1 MNGKWLMISSL
12 IVLAAATSNK
22 SASAARLS
30 EYEGTI
36 GSAKVK
42 FTIVSEA
49 TSLAGGLP
57 PGPLK
62 GEYFYVSYL
71 TDIPL
76 EGEVGDDRS
85 VTIYELGENN
95 KRTAVI
101 KGQFPE
107 TDPQHHFANKA
118 KLESEVITGTW
129 SRLDGS
135 GTLPVYLCS
144 QSDTFADMEHRYIN
158 AGVQDDKA
166 LETKVRAFRSAVIS
180 GDKTSVSAMISY
192 PITITLDGRH
202 RELENATE
210 LLKNYDHI
218 FSAKF
223 IKAIKNAVPHNM
235 FVRYDGVMLG
245 DGEVW
250 FDSDGK
256 VKSLNN

>member
-1 MNGKWLMISSL
+1 MKKNCLLASSMIILVAS
-12 IVLAAATSNK
+12 TNK
-22 SASAARLS
+22 NSAFAERLS

-42 FTIVSEA
+42 VTIVSQA
-49 TSLAGGLP
+49 TTLIGGLP

-71 TDIPL
+71 KDIPI
-76 EGEVGDDRS
+76 EGEIGADRS
-85 VTIYELGENN
+85 ITIYELGENN

-107 TDPQHHFANKA
+107 TDPQHHFVTKT
-118 KLESEVITGTW
+118 KLESEVITGKW
-129 SRLDGS
+129 SRMDGS
-135 GTLPVYLCS
+135 GILPVYLCS
-144 QSDTFADMEHRYIN
+144 LADTFADMDHRYIN

-166 LETKVRAFRSAVIS
+166 LESKVRAFRNAVIV
-180 GDKTSVSAMISY
+180 GDKKLVSTMVNY
-192 PITITLDGRH
+192 PVTVTLDGKH
-202 RELENATE
+202 HDMANAAE
-210 LLKNYDHI
+210 LLKNYDLI

-223 IKAIKNAVPHNM
+223 IKSIKDSVPHNM

-245 DGEVW
+245 NGDVW
-250 FDSDGK
+250 FDVDGK

>member
-1 MNGKWLMISSL
+1 MNKKWLLASSIIIL
-12 IVLAAATSNK
+12 IASINK
-22 SASAARLS
+22 NSAFAERLS

-42 FTIVSEA
+42 VTIVSQA
-49 TSLAGGLP
+49 TTLIGGLP
-57 PGPLK
+57 SGPLK
-62 GEYFYVSYL
+62 GEYFYVSFL
-71 TDIPL
+71 KDIPI
-76 EGEVGDDRS
+76 EGEIGSDRS
-85 VTIYELGENN
+85 ITIYELGENN
-95 KRTAVI
+95 KRIAVI

-107 TDPQHHFANKA
+107 TDPQHHFLTKS

-144 QSDTFADMEHRYIN
+144 AADTFSDMDHRYIN

-166 LETKVRAFRSAVIS
+166 LESKVRAFRSAVIA
-180 GDKTSVSAMISY
+180 GEKKSVSTMINY
-192 PITITLDGRH
+192 PITITVDGKH
-202 RELENATE
+202 RDLANAAE
-210 LLKNYDHI
+210 LLKNYDRV

-223 IKAIKNAVPHNM
+223 VKAIKDAVPHNM

-245 DGEVW
+245 QGEVW
-250 FDSDGK
+250 FDADGK